1 MTAATLRHVS
11 SSVIGGVLF
20 LLVASTTQS
29 GAQGVVPAISS
40 GARIKLVAPEAGVPW
55 TATAIVDSVGGDTL
69 YVRSLSEPPAL
80 RSASRVSI
88 PFASIHRLAISGGS
102 VSRMRRAGRGA
113 LWGLAVYAVVAGT
126 FIARE
131 KATCREAD
139 CFGEGMAW
147 IGFAFGVPWS
157 AGAGAAIGAA
167 LPVERWRRVTLDSR

>member
-1 MTAATLRHVS
+1 MTPTTLPHLS
-11 SSVIGGVLF
+11 STVIAGA
-20 LLVASTTQS
+20 LLLLMTFTTRS
-29 GAQGVVPAISS
+29 SAQRIVPAVSS
-40 GARIKLVAPEAGVPW
+40 GARIKLVAPAAGVPW
-55 TATAIVDSVGGDTL
+55 AATAIVDSVGEDTL

-80 RSASRVSI
+80 RSASRVAVPLGAI
-88 PFASIHRLAISGGS
+88 RRLQLSGGS

-126 FIARE
+126 FIAHE
-131 KATCREAD
+131 KSTCKEAD

-147 IGFAFGVPWS
+147 LGFAFGVPWS